1 MWVRMT
7 KTAAGPDGV
16 WLSGSVVEVDAKT
29 GKRLVGGGYAV
40 NVAGPGGR
48 EVAVVAPAEVAD
60 APAAKRRKRPSK
72 PRKKVSPA
80 ASEA

>member
-1 MWVRMT
+1 VRMI

-16 WLSGSVVEVDAKT
+16 WLSGSVVEIDTKS

-40 NVAGPGGR
+40 EVAGTGGR

-60 APAAKRRKRPSK
+60 APVAKRRKRPSK
-72 PRKKVSPA
+72 PRKKADPA
-80 ASEA
+80 SKRGA